1 MKKVNKS
8 KLKKESPDQSDVS
21 DLGQRENQGRFPQI
35 DGIINQNQASGTL
48 NQERTET
55 KHLLLED
62 EFKQKQYKESLEET
76 EKFEVASSVNN
87 FDISFVSSDNSLY
100 CICKKSKI
108 NVYILN
114 AIHARNG
121 FTQNAFFPIITLHCC
136 LAKISGKM
144 FIYFVVIKFQIFLI
158 QNQFFFHDI
167 NLDKSTDSS
176 ARLDMPVDENN
187 DAYFEKKCLTGN
199 SKPTLDAK
207 ILDKKAHY

>member
-1 MKKVNKS
+1 MLVVTILYIVFAKK
-8 KLKKESPDQSDVS
+8 
-21 DLGQRENQGRFPQI
+21 
-35 DGIINQNQASGTL
+35 AM
-48 NQERTET
+48 
-55 KHLLLED
+55 
-62 EFKQKQYKESLEET
+62 
-76 EKFEVASSVNN
+76 
-87 FDISFVSSDNSLY
+87 
-100 CICKKSKI
+100 I

-167 NLDKSTDSS
+167 NLDKSSLQILVQDWTCQLTKIMM
-176 ARLDMPVDENN
+176 RILK
-187 DAYFEKKCLTGN
+187 KKCLTGN